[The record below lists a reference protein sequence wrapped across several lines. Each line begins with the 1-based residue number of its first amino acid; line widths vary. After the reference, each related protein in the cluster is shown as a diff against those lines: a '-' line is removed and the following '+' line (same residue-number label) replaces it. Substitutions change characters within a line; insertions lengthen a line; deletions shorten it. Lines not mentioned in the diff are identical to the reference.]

1 MFNLLKKYDNIL
13 DYYLFRG
20 GIKPCQGFIHIFLG
34 LFVMSVLCSFNF
46 QPYMFSNI
54 KFEIIECKYDA
65 VSSNVTIDVVSAN
78 H

>member
-1 MFNLLKKYDNIL
+1 
-13 DYYLFRG
+13 
-20 GIKPCQGFIHIFLG
+20 
-34 LFVMSVLCSFNF
+34 MSLLCSFNF

-65 VSSNVTIDVVSAN
+65 VSGNVTIDVVAAN